1 MSGPPRA
8 IASPDGCGGSATA
21 EASVAA
27 QLAVTH
33 APSVASPRV
42 DSSLYES
49 FSREQ
54 WRALRASTPLTLDA
68 DDLDELR
75 GLNEAL
81 DLDDVES
88 VYLPISRLV
97 NLHVAAVRA
106 RQHATQEFLHR
117 VQPPV
122 PYVIG
127 VAGSVA
133 VGKSTTSRVLR
144 ALLAR
149 WPDHPRVDLVTTDGF
164 LFPNAEL
171 ERRGLLS
178 RKGFPESYDVRR
190 LLEFLRSIKSGAEEV
205 RAPRYSHLTYDVL
218 DSEDDVVVRRP
229 DILIVEGLNVLQ
241 TSRGSATFV
250 SDFFDLSVYV
260 DADTEDVRRWYVERF
275 HTLRT
280 TVFQRP
286 DSYFQRYAEL
296 SEDEAT
302 ETALAIWRDI
312 NERNLVANIE
322 PTRER
327 ADVILVKNADHHV
340 GEVRL
345 RRM

>member
-1 MSGPPRA
+1 
-8 IASPDGCGGSATA
+8 
-21 EASVAA
+21 
-27 QLAVTH
+27 
-33 APSVASPRV
+33 V
-42 DSSLYES
+42 DAGLYES
-49 FSREQ
+49 FSRQE
-54 WRALRASTPLTLDA
+54 WRARRAATPLTLDA

-81 DLDDVES
+81 DLDEVEA
-88 VYLPISRLV
+88 VYLPLSRLV
-97 NLHVAAVRA
+97 NLHVSAVRT
-106 RQHATQEFLHR
+106 RQQATETFLDR
-117 VQPPV
+117 AQPPV

-171 ERRGLLS
+171 ERRGLLA

-190 LLEFLRSIKSGAEEV
+190 LLAFLHDVKSGATDV
-205 RAPRYSHLTYDVL
+205 RAPTYSHLTYDVL
-218 DSEDDVVVRRP
+218 GADHDVVVCQP

-241 TSRGSATFV
+241 TSRGTTTFV
-250 SDFFDLSVYV
+250 SDFFDLSIYV
-260 DADTEDVRRWYVERF
+260 DAEVADVRRWYVERF
-275 HTLRT
+275 HTLRE
-280 TVFQRP
+280 TVFQRT
-286 DSYFQRYAEL
+286 DSYFARYADL
-296 SEDEAT
+296 SAEQAT
-302 ETALAIWRDI
+302 DLALDIWRDV

-327 ADVILVKNADHHV
+327 ADVILRKGPDHHV
-340 GEVRL
+340 DEVRL
-345 RRM
+345 RRI

>member
-1 MSGPPRA
+1 MDAG
-8 IASPDGCGGSATA
+8 
-21 EASVAA
+21 
-27 QLAVTH
+27 
-33 APSVASPRV
+33 
-42 DSSLYES
+42 LYES
-49 FSREQ
+49 FSRQE
-54 WRALRASTPLTLDA
+54 WRARRAATPLTLDA

-81 DLDDVES
+81 DLDEVEA
-88 VYLPISRLV
+88 VYLPLSRLV
-97 NLHVAAVRA
+97 NLHVSAVRT
-106 RQHATQEFLHR
+106 RQQATETFLDR
-117 VQPPV
+117 AQPPV

-171 ERRGLLS
+171 ERRGLLA

-190 LLEFLRSIKSGAEEV
+190 LLAFLHDVKSGATDV
-205 RAPRYSHLTYDVL
+205 RAPTYSHLTYDVL
-218 DSEDDVVVRRP
+218 GTDHDVVVCQP

-241 TSRGSATFV
+241 TSRGTTTFV
-250 SDFFDLSVYV
+250 SDFFDLSIYV
-260 DADTEDVRRWYVERF
+260 DAEVADVRRWYVERF
-275 HTLRT
+275 HTLRE
-280 TVFQRP
+280 TVFQRT
-286 DSYFQRYAEL
+286 DSYFARYADL
-296 SEDEAT
+296 SAEQAT
-302 ETALAIWRDI
+302 DLALDIWRDV

-327 ADVILVKNADHHV
+327 ADVILRKGPDHHV
-340 GEVRL
+340 DEVRL
-345 RRM
+345 RRI